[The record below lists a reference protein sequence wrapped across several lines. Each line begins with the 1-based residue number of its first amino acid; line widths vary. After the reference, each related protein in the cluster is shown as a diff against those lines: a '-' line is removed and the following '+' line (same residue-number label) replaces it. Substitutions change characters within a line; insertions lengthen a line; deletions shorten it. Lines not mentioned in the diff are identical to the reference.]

1 MTDRHA
7 GYLVALGRDVREDD
21 AQEIITAIKMIRG
34 VLEVT
39 PVPGNLTLGIAK
51 MRSDQQW
58 VDALLGL
65 AAKGPE

>member
-1 MTDRHA
+1 
-7 GYLVALGRDVREDD
+7 VREDD